1 VTASDVTAPALHDSV
16 APLAVLLGAWAGE
29 GRGEYPTIE
38 PFGYREE
45 ITFGH
50 VGKPFLAYGQKTR
63 ATDDG
68 RPLHAETGYWRIPA
82 PGRIEIV
89 LAHPTGITEVEEG
102 TVRDDGGALVIEV
115 ATSAVAR
122 TASAK
127 EVVGLERSFRVDGD
141 ELTYTVRMAA
151 VGLPLQHH
159 LSATLRR
166 MTA

>member
-1 VTASDVTAPALHDSV
+1 VSAPALHDAV
-16 APLAVLLGAWAGE
+16 ASLATLLGSWTGG

-63 ATDDG
+63 ADDDG
-68 RPLHAETGYWRIPA
+68 RPLHAETGYVRLPA

-102 TVRDDGGALVIEV
+102 TVDIQDGALVIEV
-115 ATSAVAR
+115 VTTSIAR
-122 TASAK
+122 TTTAK
-127 EVVGLERSFRVDGD
+127 EVTRLERSFRVDGD
-141 ELTYTVRMAA
+141 ELAYTVRMAA

-159 LSATLRR
+159 LAATLRR
-166 MTA
+166 TDA